1 MKYRKYSGKR
11 AERRQSG
18 SRVSKIRI
26 LKDTPRAP
34 LIHFFSTHFSDSIT
48 TLFYYFSTINI
59 FKKLSPPNFL
69 NKGNIPNF
77 IYALAPNQESQPP
90 LVRY

>member
-1 MKYRKYSGKR
+1 M
-11 AERRQSG
+11 
-18 SRVSKIRI
+18 
-26 LKDTPRAP
+26 
-34 LIHFFSTHFSDSIT
+34 
-48 TLFYYFSTINI
+48 

-69 NKGNIPNF
+69 NKGDIPDF